1 MVRSLLSSHECK
13 ETPEQTLKK
22 LKTENNQLMEY
33 TAKQEQ
39 TIRDKEQENILLKQ
53 QNAKYE
59 QTLNAKDQEI

>member
-1 MVRSLLSSHECK
+1 
-13 ETPEQTLKK
+13 
-22 LKTENNQLMEY
+22 MEY

-59 QTLNAKDQEI
+59 QTLNAKDQEIQKLKQELLTAKQHQAT